1 MSHQS
6 PIPTTVERHLQLW
19 IYLLPVVGLIPAVW
33 TLYRAEKSTLDL
45 SQSDREAR
53 AGGNAASQ
61 AAYSTL
67 ARKHCALQSRQK
79 KVSRLSINLS
89 LIWLSSYVL
98 CFWGADRASEIL
110 SFRLLYL
117 NTIITSGYFL
127 TCTYLMLRLSKKN
140 SLSSDKSD

>member
-6 PIPTTVERHLQLW
+6 PIPTTVDRHLQLW
-19 IYLLPVVGLIPAVW
+19 IYLLPVVGIVPAVW
-33 TLYRAEKSTLDL
+33 TLYRAEKNRVDL
-45 SQSDREAR
+45 SQSDR
-53 AGGNAASQ
+53 
-61 AAYSTL
+61 
-67 ARKHCALQSRQK
+67 ALQSRQK

-127 TCTYLMLRLSKKN
+127 TCTYLMFRLSKKN
-140 SLSSDKSD
+140 SLSSDKSN